1 MSFEQ
6 LPLLPSLVQS
16 LTEQSITTPTDIQAR
31 TIPALVDGK
40 SVVGVAETGSGKT
53 LAFVLPM
60 LHRLK
65 SLELG
70 EAPKPAGPP
79 PTGKKARR
87 LKSAGKKGA
96 RSLGVSQPGRPRGL
110 VLVPA
115 RELGEQVCRVFKSLT
130 HGTRLRVRSV
140 LGGSK
145 KQVARR
151 NVAGAFEILV
161 ATPGRLVQLLDEGE
175 LRLNDVR
182 MLVFDEADQLLDPGF
197 RKVAVRII
205 DACPR
210 AAQLV
215 LFSATLPEPLAS
227 SVDNLFRKPPLHVRS
242 KGSKH
247 LVATLRT
254 VNRTVVGGVRI
265 DILRDLFREDATTGS
280 LLFSNTRKQCDE
292 VSGWLHELGVPHV
305 VYRGEM
311 DRLERRAN
319 LQRFRDGEVH
329 ALLATDLGGRGLD
342 IERAGRVINVHLPQD
357 LDNYRHRVGRTARA
371 GRDGLVVNLVTNR
384 DQALMKQ
391 VKKLQAP

>member
-1 MSFEQ
+1 MSFAQ
-6 LPLLPSLVQS
+6 FSLLPSLVES
-16 LTEQSITTPTDIQAR
+16 LEEQDITVPTDIQAR
-31 TIPALVDGK
+31 ALPELLDGQ

-53 LAFVLPM
+53 LTYVLPM

-65 SLELG
+65 KLELRG
-70 EAPKPAGPP
+70 SDGKPAASPRP
-79 PTGKKARR
+79 AAPGKGGKRKAR
-87 LKSAGKKGA
+87 GP
-96 RSLGVSQPGRPRGL
+96 GVSDSGRPRGL

-161 ATPGRLVQLLDEGE
+161 ATPGRLVYLLEAGE
-175 LRLNDVR
+175 LRLDDVR

-197 RKVAVRII
+197 RRVAMRII

-210 AAQLV
+210 AAQLA

-227 SVDNLFRKPPLHVRS
+227 SVLQLFRKPPVRIRS
-242 KGSKH
+242 KGSRH
-247 LVATLRT
+247 LVRTLKT

-265 DILRDLFREDATTGS
+265 DVLRDLFAKDATTAT
-280 LLFSNTRKQCDE
+280 LLFANTRQQCDE
-292 VSGWLHELGVPHV
+292 LSIWLDELQVSHV

-311 DRLERRAN
+311 DRIERRAN
-319 LQRFRDGEVH
+319 LKRFRNGEVQ
-329 ALLATDLGGRGLD
+329 ALLTTDLGGRGLD
-342 IERAGRVINVHLPQD
+342 IPRVGRVINVHLPQD
-357 LDNYRHRVGRTARA
+357 IDNYRHRVGRTARA
-371 GRDGLVVNLVTNR
+371 GREGLVINLVTAR
-384 DQALMKQ
+384 DQPLMKEI
-391 VKKLQAP
+391 KRLQSP

>member
-1 MSFEQ
+1 MSFAQ
-6 LPLLPSLVQS
+6 LPLLPTLVAS

-31 TIPALVDGK
+31 ALPALLDGK

-53 LAFVLPM
+53 LTYVLPM
-60 LHRLK
+60 LHHLK
-65 SLELG
+65 TLELRGG
-70 EAPKPAGPP
+70 EADP
-79 PTGKKARR
+79 
-87 LKSAGKKGA
+87 AGKKGP
-96 RSLGVSQPGRPRGL
+96 RKGGVSKPGRPRGL

-145 KQVARR
+145 KQVAKR

-161 ATPGRLVQLLDEGE
+161 ATPGRLVQLLDGGE
-175 LRLNDVR
+175 LRLDDVR

-197 RKVAVRII
+197 RRVAVRII

-210 AAQLV
+210 AAQLA

-227 SVDNLFRKPPLHVRS
+227 SVVQLFRKPPLRIRS

-247 LVATLRT
+247 LVRTLQT
-254 VNRTVVGGVRI
+254 MNRTVVGGVRI
-265 DILRDLFREDATTGS
+265 DILRNLFAKDPTTPS
-280 LLFSNTRKQCDE
+280 LLFSNTRAQCDE
-292 VSGWLHELGVPHV
+292 VSSWLHELDIPHV

-311 DRLERRAN
+311 DRIERRAN
-319 LQRFRDGEVH
+319 LKKFRNGEVH

-342 IERAGRVINVHLPQD
+342 IARVGRVINVHLPRD

-371 GRDGLVVNLVTNR
+371 GREGLVVNLVTQR
-384 DQALMKQ
+384 DQPLMKQ
-391 VKKLQAP
+391 IKRLQAP